1 MMVGRRA
8 ALVLVDGAEV
18 ELTPTEYRLLVTLM
32 ERRGRVQS
40 RQQLLE
46 TAWDI
51 HARIETR
58 TVDMHVQRLRTKLG
72 ASGDLVETATLG
84 TCEVTGI
91 SSVDSLTVKAYD
103 GSRHELTGIGWASRA
118 RLVET
123 SRNDAGESEE
133 ADDARVAPAPRG

>member
-1 MMVGRRA
+1 MTANSSHPLDPVKPGHIKIVRLAKEGR
-8 ALVLVDGAEV
+8 L
-18 ELTPTEYRLLVTLM
+18 
-32 ERRGRVQS
+32 
-40 RQQLLE
+40 
-46 TAWDI
+46 
-51 HARIETR
+51 AR
-58 TVDMHVQRLRTKLG
+58 
-72 ASGDLVETATLG
+72 GDLVETATLG

-133 ADDARVAPAPRG
+133 ADDASVAPAPRG